1 MSCCR
6 NCAKCDESECGYVTV
21 AVLCFLIGFVGVI
34 ITSFLLHY
42 GKCSQPCFISF
53 VVTFFIGVLGPFWWR
68 VIWKWEDVL
77 QGRKEE
83 L

>member
-6 NCAKCDESECGYVTV
+6 DCNKCKRDSCGLLVIT
-21 AVLCFLIGFVGVI
+21 VLCVIIGFSGVI
-34 ITSFLLHY
+34 LTSFLLHN
-42 GKCSQPCFISF
+42 GKCSQLCFISF

-77 QGRKEE
+77 HGRKEE